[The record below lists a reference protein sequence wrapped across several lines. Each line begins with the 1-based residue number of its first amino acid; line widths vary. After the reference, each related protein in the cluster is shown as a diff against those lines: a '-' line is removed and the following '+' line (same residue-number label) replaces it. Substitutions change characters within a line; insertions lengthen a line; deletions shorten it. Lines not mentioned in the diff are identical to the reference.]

1 MTTWALKVPICLQL
15 VCKTSINPVGK
26 TNNGSNIFQNDFSL
40 YDNNVQYIN
49 TNTDGGQD
57 HQYSCIDIRL
67 GDWIAGDYGGFAWKI
82 IGIVNDPNNP
92 VYNINLTV
100 EDESNYNFY
109 LDQYNSGAGPNK
121 NGNYVLFRL
130 SNTGMPE
137 NIGTLNTIFQN
148 ISIDL
153 IGRFSNRNLSNQYVD
168 VYQPNQQNNFSIGQ
182 PIYVSGID
190 ASNNCIY
197 SASNN
202 SNISLS
208 IGVISSIGITTST
221 DGITQNLNN
230 FSYKPY
236 GNFYRNINDFFYY
249 LNSST
254 NTYYELGTDFSN
266 NYLPGTYLY
275 YSQDGLNNYTAV
287 KPIQNP
293 TLAWVYLG
301 IDQYVKTP
309 MGIFYSGTSGGG
321 GSGGGGTNYNKP
333 PQVVFGTPYK
343 TSLNIYIPI
352 VYPEQTYSS
361 DFPQPIPTIESS
373 RFDIQYYNIGVSTTN
388 TIMLD
393 TSSTPFNTN
402 YVNGLSSYSNPPPN
416 YHLNHPL
423 LGIIINNTTST
434 LPNPNPSN
442 PNNNIFYYY
451 DINNEVQS
459 KQVWSIIYYV
469 NNMNTTNTN
478 NNQIIGYYY
487 NYLGVSN
494 PTYLNI
500 GGFSQATPPS
510 SDVSLA
516 YNSNT
521 NSSITLSIYKPT
533 STSTP
538 YTPGLTISNYTLTYQ
553 TTGSTIT
560 YNTLTPQTLTNA
572 TVSYNNNPTVT
583 TVASLYPDC
592 SYSFNV
598 KSTNSL
604 NATSNYTYTSQNN
617 PIYSTSYLPP
627 LIDQSS
633 ENISKLKT
641 LIKNSFLSGNVYSVS
656 DSTALTKITNVIN
669 TGIVVTST
677 FDSYSI
683 QYDYNSRGK
692 NGSPNKTLMS
702 IEAILTGGSGS
713 NYNILQNFSGF
724 PLITTTPNSNGST
737 LSINYGATT
746 DQYSTS
752 EYKGFYSKTNNVFV
766 SLNLT
771 SSSNNIYTMTVNQK
785 YYLSDGTTL
794 IATYTKSSNFYYDN
808 YSLQPS
814 VSSVSISFDP
824 STPTYNVSGISIVYS
839 NPKII
844 TNTTVNSI
852 GDYFYVSPL
861 LSYNFTGGCSDN
873 TNTETNL
880 TNISSGISQDGTSF
894 QNIVTFSTTLT
905 PVISTTYN
913 SYVSL
918 TTTVYNLVPLNSN
931 KTTQPLKAI
940 FDIPSYNLLTNT
952 TYNPTSIQEISS
964 LLSAYSGY
972 RIWSAPAGLVT
983 NTTEATYTRPFY
995 GLQVGNTSYSYSSIK
1010 YNHSWDITSQTT
1022 SITTPVSTTIDT
1034 SQEIQVCNG
1043 LYQTRGSIA
1052 ILNGY
1057 LDYSTYYNNTKI
1069 YSTVSTSP
1077 TNYRFS
1083 TFIWK
1088 FSGSGQ
1094 IINYM
1099 NFTIYNM
1106 SCRGVPV
1113 VLSFNPNTGCSYFS
1127 NNGNTQRFF
1136 LDYRTEEIIN
1146 NVPTVVPSG
1155 LVNTSNTTIWVDGNS
1170 KNGTYNNTATYST
1183 DNSIQPFSTSGN
1195 YNSSP
1200 NDNSIIRN
1208 ISGSSITYSNNNL
1221 IAKLS
1226 SIITDTRSN
1235 YYIYFRIGLP
1245 MTDNYSFQYVSLS
1258 LTSN

>member
-15 VCKTSINPVGK
+15 VCNTSFNPVGK
-26 TNNGSNIFQNDFSL
+26 TNNGSNIFQNNFSL

-49 TNTDGGQD
+49 TNTDGGQN

-82 IGIVNDPNNP
+82 VGIINDPNNL

-100 EDESNYNFY
+100 EDENNYNFY
-109 LDQYNSGAGPNK
+109 LDQHNSGAGPNK

-137 NIGTLNTIFQN
+137 SVGMLNTIFQN
-148 ISIDL
+148 ISIDI

-168 VYQPNQQNNFSIGQ
+168 VYQPSQQNNFSIGQ

-197 SASNN
+197 SPSNN

-208 IGVISSIGITTST
+208 IGIISSIGITTSV

-275 YSQDGLNNYTAV
+275 YSQDGSNNYTAV

-343 TSLNIYIPI
+343 TALNIYIPI

-373 RFDIQYYNIGVSTTN
+373 RFDLKYYNTGGSTTN

-416 YHLNHPL
+416 YPLNNPL

-434 LPNPNPSN
+434 LPTPNPSP

-451 DINNEVQS
+451 DINNVVQS
-459 KQVWSIIYYV
+459 KPVWSIIYYV
-469 NNMNTTNTN
+469 NNMNTTN

-510 SDVSLA
+510 SDATLA

-553 TTGSTIT
+553 TPGSTIT
-560 YNTLTPQTLTNA
+560 YNTATPQPLTNA
-572 TVSYNNNPTVT
+572 TVPYDNNPTIKT
-583 TVASLYPDC
+583 AMTLYPDC

-604 NATSNYTYTSQNN
+604 NATSDYTYTSQNN
-617 PIYSTSYLPP
+617 PIYSTSYLLPV
-627 LIDQSS
+627 IDHDIK
-633 ENISKLKT
+633 NISSLTT
-641 LIKNSFLSGNVYSVS
+641 LIKNSFLSGNIYSVS
-656 DSTALTKITNVIN
+656 DETASIKITNIIN
-669 TGIVVTST
+669 TGIVATNT

-692 NGSPNKTLMS
+692 IGSPNKTLMS
-702 IEAILTGGSGS
+702 IEAIVTGGSGS
-713 NYNILQNFSGF
+713 NYDTLKNFSGF
-724 PLITTTPNSNGST
+724 PLMLSGSNGST

-746 DQYSTS
+746 DQYSTYNS
-752 EYKGFYSKTNNVFV
+752 EYKGFYSQTNNMYATL
-766 SLNLT
+766 SLT
-771 SSSNNIYTMTVNQK
+771 SSSNNIYTMTINQN

-794 IATYTKSSNFYYDN
+794 IATYTKNSRFYYDN
-808 YSLQPS
+808 YSTQPS
-814 VSSVSISFDP
+814 VSQVSISFDS
-824 STPTYNVSGISIVYS
+824 STPTYVVSGISVIYS

-844 TNTTVNSI
+844 TTTVVNGL

-861 LSYNFTGGCSDN
+861 LEYNFTGGCSDN
-873 TNTETNL
+873 TNKENNL

-894 QNIVTFSTTLT
+894 QEPVTFSTTLT
-905 PVISTTYN
+905 PVISTSYN
-913 SYVSL
+913 SSVSL

-931 KTTQPLKAI
+931 RKTSPLKGI
-940 FDIPSYNLLTNT
+940 FDIPSYNLLTT
-952 TYNPTSIQEISS
+952 PTYNPTTIQVVSS
-964 LLSAYSGY
+964 LSTNYSGF
-972 RIWSAPAGLVT
+972 RIWSAPTGLVT

-995 GLQVGNTSYSYSSIK
+995 GLQVGNALYSYSTIAYS
-1010 YNHSWDITSQTT
+1010 HSWDITSQITP
-1022 SITTPVSTTIDT
+1022 ITTPVTTNIDT

-1043 LYQTRGSIA
+1043 LYQTKGSTA
-1052 ILNGY
+1052 ISNGY
-1057 LDYSTYYNNTKI
+1057 LNYSTYYNNTKI
-1069 YSTVSTSP
+1069 YSSVSTGSIH
-1077 TNYRFS
+1077 YRFS

-1088 FSGSGQ
+1088 FSGVGQ

-1113 VLSFNPNTGCSYFS
+1113 VLSFNQNTGCSSFS

-1170 KNGTYNNTATYST
+1170 KNGTYNDTATYST

-1245 MTDNYSFQYVSLS
+1245 MIDNYSFQYVSLS